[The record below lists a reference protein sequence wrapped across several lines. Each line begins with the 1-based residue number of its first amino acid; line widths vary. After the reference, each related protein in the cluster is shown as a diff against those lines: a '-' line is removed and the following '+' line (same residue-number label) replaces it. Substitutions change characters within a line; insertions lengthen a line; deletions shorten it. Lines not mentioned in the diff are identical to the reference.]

1 MCVRERGV
9 VQSKEGG
16 IEWEW
21 GKGRKEW
28 GDRNG
33 KYEEEGE
40 AERGVVDDT
49 FSPPPPSLPP
59 PPITDPSHSFHSA
72 TGFYEQGIPVFDT
85 DLPAPETS
93 RGRLGLV
100 DYNILGFSLALC
112 SIVLFPGAKILGRG
126 LGFSAGAGSR
136 QL

>member
-33 KYEEEGE
+33 KYEGEGE

-100 DYNILGFSLALC
+100 
-112 SIVLFPGAKILGRG
+112 
-126 LGFSAGAGSR
+126 
-136 QL
+136 